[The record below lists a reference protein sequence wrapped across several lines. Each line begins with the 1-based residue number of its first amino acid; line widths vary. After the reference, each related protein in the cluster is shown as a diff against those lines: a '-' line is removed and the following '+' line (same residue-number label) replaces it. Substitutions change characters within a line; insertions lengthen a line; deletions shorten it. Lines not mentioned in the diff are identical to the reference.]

1 MYLDEQPITT
11 IQGALDIHM
20 YDIARI
26 EALSGPQGTLYG
38 ASSQSGTIRIIT
50 NKPDPSGFSAGY
62 GLEGNSVDGNDTGY
76 TAEGFI
82 NAPVGENAA
91 IRLVAW
97 MREDAGWIDNKRGT
111 RTFPGL
117 ASTTADDITLDNAAV
132 AKDDY
137 NTVETQGARLS
148 MLINLNDDWSITPT
162 VQYQKQEGKG
172 SWGEDLSDFVDGDS
186 AVTHFKDEFT
196 DDEWYQVGLTVE
208 GKISNFDVVYAG
220 AYLDREVD
228 GSFDYSDYSY
238 WYDTVYTT
246 GYYADLHFLNNG
258 DRSAPNQFF
267 ADAGSRIMPGARFV
281 NDDGYEKTSHEL
293 RISSPQDRRVR
304 FQVGFFYQKQEH
316 DFQQRWLVEGL
327 AESMWPNQGAS
338 PEFKDIVYVNSLF
351 REDEDEAYF
360 GSVSFDITDRLEATV
375 GARYFKPEVSVE
387 GFYGFGLGFN
397 GVWSGTGEAQCPT
410 QDDWKGKP
418 CKNVDKGISES
429 DSVYRANLTWKMTD
443 DHMIYGTWSEGYRPG
458 GINRK
463 PSAGEY
469 VSDFLTNYELG
480 WKTTW
485 ADGRFQF
492 NGAAFMQE
500 WEDFQVSFV
509 GANAITQ
516 VDNGPTAD
524 VNGIESQIQWLPVDS
539 LNISAS
545 VMFLDSELKD
555 AYCAGCESDGGAWAP
570 AGTQLP
576 IAAEFKGN
584 LVARYSFNLAGFDA
598 HLQGA
603 ISHEGKRNSDLRVA
617 DNLVKGEIPANT
629 FMDITAGIR
638 NDQYAVELYVSNLTD
653 EDAALYYTSQCAT
666 GTCGTQNYGVR
677 ARPRTIGIRWSQE
690 F

>member
-1 MYLDEQPITT
+1 MSNFPRSPRNGPVRFMRTPLVAALIAASPGLYAQGLEEVVVTAQKRAQNLQDVPISIETLSTQKIAELGIQDFNDYARMLPSISVQPPAAGGVGFFNVYMRGVTTGRDGQATTSQPSVGMYLDEQPITT

-258 DRSAPNQFF
+258 VF
-267 ADAGSRIMPGARFV
+267 
-281 NDDGYEKTSHEL
+281 
-293 RISSPQDRRVR
+293 
-304 FQVGFFYQKQEH
+304 
-316 DFQQRWLVEGL
+316 
-327 AESMWPNQGAS
+327 
-338 PEFKDIVYVNSLF
+338 IVL
-351 REDEDEAYF
+351 EAYGRDSGVAHFFNDSAF
-360 GSVSFDITDRLEATV
+360 GNIVLWTTL
-375 GARYFKPEVSVE
+375 
-387 GFYGFGLGFN
+387 GLLSLAFFIFFLKRSIN
-397 GVWSGTGEAQCPT
+397 KERWPMMTG
-410 QDDWKGKP
+410 
-418 CKNVDKGISES
+418 
-429 DSVYRANLTWKMTD
+429 
-443 DHMIYGTWSEGYRPG
+443 
-458 GINRK
+458 
-463 PSAGEY
+463 
-469 VSDFLTNYELG
+469 
-480 WKTTW
+480 
-485 ADGRFQF
+485 
-492 NGAAFMQE
+492 
-500 WEDFQVSFV
+500 
-509 GANAITQ
+509 
-516 VDNGPTAD
+516 
-524 VNGIESQIQWLPVDS
+524 S
-539 LNISAS
+539 L
-545 VMFLDSELKD
+545 
-555 AYCAGCESDGGAWAP
+555 
-570 AGTQLP
+570 
-576 IAAEFKGN
+576 
-584 LVARYSFNLAGFDA
+584 
-598 HLQGA
+598 
-603 ISHEGKRNSDLRVA
+603 LR
-617 DNLVKGEIPANT
+617 D
-629 FMDITAGIR
+629 
-638 NDQYAVELYVSNLTD
+638 
-653 EDAALYYTSQCAT
+653 
-666 GTCGTQNYGVR
+666 
-677 ARPRTIGIRWSQE
+677 
-690 F
+690 